1 MSLSYFEDITI
12 IMKIYRNIPII
23 YEDNHIIVVNKP
35 AGILSQKDFTNAESM
50 LEIIKE
56 YIKATYQKPGNVF
69 LGLVHRLDKQV
80 SGIMVYAKTSKAA
93 SRLSAQLRTRDVIK
107 IYCAAV
113 KTLANTD
120 TTWHTIHNT
129 ITRKHDKTLVNNN
142 DLHAMHASLRYKI
155 VYTEPTYSL
164 AMIQLY
170 TGKKHQIRAQLS
182 HLGMPIA
189 NDTKYGAP
197 NIYHH
202 DDIALHAAYLQFV
215 HPTTKKTLAFY
226 QPPDGIFTYIFQHV
240 DINTTMQQALLS
252 EGFTI
257 I

>member
-1 MSLSYFEDITI
+1 
-12 IMKIYRNIPII
+12 MKIYRNIPII

-80 SGIMVYAKTSKAA
+80 SGVMVYAKTSKAA

-113 KTLANTD
+113 KTPPNINTM
-120 TTWHTIHNT
+120 WHTIHNT

-142 DLHAMHASLRYKI
+142 DNSKHASLRYKI
-155 VYTEPTYSL
+155 IYTEPTYSL
-164 AMIQLY
+164 ALIQLY

-197 NIYHH
+197 AIFHNAG
-202 DDIALHAAYLQFV
+202 IALHAAYLQFV
-215 HPTTKKTLAFY
+215 HPTTKSIMAFY
-226 QPPDGIFTYIFQHV
+226 QPPDGIFTYIFENV
-240 DINTTMQQALLS
+240 DINTIIQQTLLN

>member
-1 MSLSYFEDITI
+1 
-12 IMKIYRNIPII
+12 MKIYRNIPII

-50 LEIIKE
+50 LEFIKE
-56 YIKATYQKPGNVF
+56 YIKTTYQKPGNVF

-93 SRLSAQLRTRDVIK
+93 SRLSSQFRTHDVIK

-113 KTLANTD
+113 KNAINND
-120 TTWHTIHNT
+120 TAWHIINNE

-142 DLHAMHASLRYKI
+142 DNNTMHASLRYKI
-155 VYTEPTYSL
+155 VYTEPAYSL
-164 AMIQLY
+164 TLIQLY

-189 NDTKYGAP
+189 NDTKYGASA
-197 NIYHH
+197 IAQH
-202 DDIALHAAYLQFV
+202 DEIALHAAYLQFV
-215 HPTTKKTLAFY
+215 HPTTKNTMAFY
-226 QPPDGIFTYIFQHV
+226 QPPEGIFTHIFENV
-240 DINTTMQQALLS
+240 DINTIIHQALLS
-252 EGFTI
+252 EGFSI
-257 I
+257 F